1 MFRMSSEAWRE
12 RVRKFNRKLGSDEF
26 PEDFLIA
33 WIDHESGGNP
43 AALGAATEVGIFQVD
58 MQDGP
63 RFGGSVETLHTN
75 FAPYGKQTATRALT
89 EAEKD
94 LQVTTGL
101 SMVRAYV
108 ARARSH
114 ASSVGADWP
123 AGSSD
128 FWKLVKWQHALPAYS
143 LPLLRLYT
151 DSNGGP
157 PSTFDAWAS
166 WVNQQERPSFVDT
179 RYWNTGGTGLQKYFR
194 NAQKVGAYGGGER
207 LLATWLPLVVVF
219 VLLYVLGR

>member
-1 MFRMSSEAWRE
+1 MAFRLSAEAWRE
-12 RVRKFNRKLGSDEF
+12 RVRKFNTSGL

-33 WIDHESGGNP
+33 WIDHESGGN
-43 AALGAATEVGIFQVD
+43 AASLGAATEVGIFQID

-101 SMVRAYV
+101 AMVRAYV
-108 ARARSH
+108 ERARSH
-114 ASSVGADWP
+114 ANSVGADWP
-123 AGSSD
+123 EGSSD

-143 LPLLRLYT
+143 LPLLQLYKT
-151 DSNGGP
+151 KNGRAP
-157 PSTFDAWAS
+157 DTFDGWAS
-166 WVNQQERPSFVDT
+166 WVNVQERPSFVST
-179 RYWNTGGTGLQKYFR
+179 RYWNTGGTGLEKYFK

-207 LLATWLPLVVVF
+207 LLGSWLPLVVIAL
-219 VLLYVLGR
+219 VLYFMH

>member
-1 MFRMSSEAWRE
+1 MFRLSAEAWRA
-12 RVRKFNRKLGSDEF
+12 RVRKFNVKNF
-26 PEDFLIA
+26 PEEFLMA

-43 AALGAATEVGIFQVD
+43 ASLGAATEVGIFQID

-101 SMVRAYV
+101 AMVAAYV
-108 ARARSH
+108 DRARSH
-114 ASSVGADWP
+114 AASVGADWP
-123 AGSSD
+123 MGSSD

-143 LPLLRLYT
+143 LPLLQLYKSANGRAP
-151 DSNGGP
+151 DS
-157 PSTFDAWAS
+157 FDAWAD
-166 WVNQQERPSFVDT
+166 WVNALPSRPSFVSAN
-179 RYWNTGGTGLQKYFR
+179 YWNGEGGTGLSHYFA
-194 NAQKVGAYGGGER
+194 NAKKVGAYGGGE
-207 LLATWLPLVVVF
+207 LLQSSWLALVVVF
-219 VLLYVLGR
+219 VILYAMTH